1 MIEKIKCVDNRGYSL
16 TEDQE
21 YDVIKREGNF
31 IFVNNDKDKLA
42 RYSAEMF
49 EALVPPPPPPPART
63 EADCIASITNNGSQ
77 TRYVN
82 LSNETK
88 IISCDFEIINA
99 LNAFSC
105 GVKMVVG
112 INDTMNTINN
122 VTQTDQNI
130 AGDDLLDLQKALFK
144 SHLKNYMRRQNSN
157 AGIYLVSTN
166 LNHNEDLVTVIDEIA
181 DFQSESELNPNSDNQ
196 IKVWGFLNSSL

>member
-122 VTQTDQNI
+122 VTQADQDI

-166 LNHNEDLVTVIDEIA
+166 LNHNEDLVTAIDEIA
-181 DFQSESELNPNSDNQ
+181 DFQSWPELNPNSGNQ